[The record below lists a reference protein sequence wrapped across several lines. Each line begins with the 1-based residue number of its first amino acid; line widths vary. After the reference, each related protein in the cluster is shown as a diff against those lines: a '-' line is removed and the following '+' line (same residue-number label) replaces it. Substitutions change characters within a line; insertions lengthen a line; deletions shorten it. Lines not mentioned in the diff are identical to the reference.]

1 MKTHKDYIVI
11 RRKVKYARLEVKE
24 EGIFIILPNE
34 TTIDPAELIH
44 KYKKWIKQKTEIY
57 KELENLSQQCE
68 LFDHKNIKEIVHNY
82 IEELSKILDV
92 KPKSIRFRKMKKR
105 WGSCSKDGKL
115 IFNTLMR
122 FLPLDLI
129 RYVVSHELCHLK
141 IHNHRE
147 EFWNLLNQTC
157 KDFSEKEKLLMAYGI
172 KIRQNNLY

>member
-1 MKTHKDYIVI
+1 MKTRKDYKVI

-24 EGIFIILPNE
+24 EGIFIILPYE
-34 TTIDPAELIH
+34 TTINPNELIY
-44 KYKKWIKQKTEIY
+44 KYKKWIKQKTEIFE
-57 KELENLSQQCE
+57 ELENFSQQCE
-68 LFDHKNIKEIVHNY
+68 LFDHKNLKEIVLNY
-82 IEELSKILDV
+82 IEEFSKILNV

-115 IFNTLMR
+115 IFNSLLR

-129 RYVVSHELCHLK
+129 KYVVAHELCHLK
-141 IHNHRE
+141 IYNHRE
-147 EFWNLLNQTC
+147 EFWRLLNRIC